1 MFVYNVHTTVLH
13 HSNIQCYM
21 SLTFTAVQ
29 LCELSLLRNHM
40 THNTTAQVAFNCN
53 YI

>member
-29 LCELSLLRNHM
+29 LCELSFNI
-40 THNTTAQVAFNCN
+40 AQSYDSQHYSSGCL
-53 YI
+53 